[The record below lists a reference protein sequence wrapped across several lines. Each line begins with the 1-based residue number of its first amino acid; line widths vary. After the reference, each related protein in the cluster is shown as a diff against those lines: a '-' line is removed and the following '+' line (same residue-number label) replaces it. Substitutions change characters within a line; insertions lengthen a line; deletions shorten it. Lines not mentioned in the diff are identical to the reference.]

1 MFSIEGEEKGVPGV
15 RESDHEYFMGIALEE
30 AEIALKNGEVP
41 VGAVVVYDGVVVGR
55 GGNRVIRDTD
65 PTAHAEIVAI
75 RDAVSRVGGKNNY
88 RLEGADLYVTIEPCI
103 MCAGAIVQARIK
115 RLIYG
120 APDIKAGAVDS
131 LYKILGDGRLNHRV
145 EVTGGILEE
154 EAGRLIKDFFSG
166 RR

>member
-1 MFSIEGEEKGVPGV
+1 MVV
-15 RESDHEYFMGIALEE
+15 Y
-30 AEIALKNGEVP
+30 N
-41 VGAVVVYDGVVVGR
+41 GAVIGR
-55 GGNRVIRDTD
+55 GGNRVIRDED
-65 PTAHAEIVAI
+65 PTAHAEMVAI
-75 RDAVSRVGGKNNY
+75 RDAVGRVGGTDNY
-88 RLEGADLYVTIEPCI
+88 RLEGADLYVTIEPCV
-103 MCAGAIVQARIK
+103 MCAGAIVQARMR

-154 EAGRLIKDFFSG
+154 EAKRLIQDFFRG